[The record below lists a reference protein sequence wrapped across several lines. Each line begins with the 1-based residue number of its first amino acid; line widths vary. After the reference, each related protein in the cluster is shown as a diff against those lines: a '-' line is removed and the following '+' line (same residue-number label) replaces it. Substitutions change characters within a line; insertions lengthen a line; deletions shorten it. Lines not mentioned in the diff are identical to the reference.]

1 MGSLQSRGRFCAA
14 FAALVFGA
22 LLPIPGLVRAAEPT
36 LEIAVGGET
45 RSYTRD
51 ELLARPD
58 ATTLEVPKDVTYGG
72 PMTYRAVPVAA
83 LLSGLNF
90 PPDSVMQAV
99 AIDGFAAQI
108 PRPLAQYRCEQG
120 HCLGRD
126 RDGRSPMAQDRGQG
140 LHRRA
145 ALRGLDRGRGGE
157 HQERILGISIDQ
169 IREPAFAGRTL
180 ARARR

>member
-51 ELLARPD
+51 ELLAESD
-58 ATTLEVPKDVTYGG
+58 ATTLEVAKDGTFGGTYGG

-83 LLSGLNF
+83 LLSGLKF
-90 PPDSVMQAV
+90 PPDSVMQGGRHRRFRRTDPA
-99 AIDGFAAQI
+99 
-108 PRPLAQYRCEQG
+108 RPLAQYRCEQG

-140 LHRRA
+140 LHRRV
-145 ALRGLDRGRGGE
+145 ALRGLDRGR
-157 HQERILGISIDQ
+157 RRRALG
-169 IREPAFAGRTL
+169 ANAGP
-180 ARARR
+180 